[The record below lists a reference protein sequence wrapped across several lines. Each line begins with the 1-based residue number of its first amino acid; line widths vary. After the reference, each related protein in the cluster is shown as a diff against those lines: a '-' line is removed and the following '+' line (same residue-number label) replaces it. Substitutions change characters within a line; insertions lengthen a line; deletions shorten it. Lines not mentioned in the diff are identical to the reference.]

1 MRGVLIQGKIWESVA
16 GCEVIVA
23 AAAAAVVVSGQC
35 EHSHRALVC
44 GVRYRQNDSSG
55 KETNVEERMER
66 IGQTD
71 DSYVVRADHPS
82 TVFAIT
88 AHE

>member
-1 MRGVLIQGKIWESVA
+1 MRGVLIHGKIWESVA

-23 AAAAAVVVSGQC
+23 AAVVVVVVSGQC

-66 IGQTD
+66 IGWTD
-71 DSYVVRADHPS
+71 DSYVVRTNRPS